1 MGGTYDALQRSVH
14 SIAESL
20 LDVAQIEGVESINIH
35 VISDRRY
42 GDGSGYISGFAVNG
56 KRLLFDFCE
65 IVGSDE

>member
-1 MGGTYDALQRSVH
+1 
-14 SIAESL
+14 
-20 LDVAQIEGVESINIH
+20 VESINIH